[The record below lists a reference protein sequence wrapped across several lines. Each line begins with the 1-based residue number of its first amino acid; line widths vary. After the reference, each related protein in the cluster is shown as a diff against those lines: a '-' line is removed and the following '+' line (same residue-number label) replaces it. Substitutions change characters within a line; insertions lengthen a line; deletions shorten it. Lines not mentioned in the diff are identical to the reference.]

1 MQPEIARYARLVLG
15 AALFGAQAAAAIEL
29 GEARVRS
36 SLGEPLDARIPFSVP
51 AGESADASCFA
62 LVRDPADGT
71 GALGE
76 GILTIERRRGE
87 AALRIHTVAPVMS
100 PALTV
105 RIRATCPGQPSSA
118 TRQFALNFTAQPGAT
133 PAPVLLPEAPL
144 PAVVAQLRARSND
157 TLEAIA
163 ATVIPREGEARRK
176 YLAGLKQLNPSL
188 IDSSI
193 AEGTQVALPDP
204 RTIRVTREETRV
216 ASALR
221 PPREARPETEAA
233 PPPRIARA
241 PREPR
246 PAPPRA
252 PREPAT
258 SPAAKSEALPPSL
271 VAAAQPAAEKPAPGK
286 PTSTAEKPAPAKAA
300 PKAPRTAPAN
310 GAPFVLKLS
319 SSEVDLSR
327 SRGIDDRQR
336 AQLRERL
343 LILDA
348 DDQVAAMLSMRHSL
362 KQLEARVAD
371 MQLKLDGMPASLARP
386 AIAPKVEP
394 PAPAKVEPPKVEAP
408 KLEAKPEPPKPA
420 PVIDSPKVEP
430 PKVEPPPPVAKAEP
444 PKVEPPRVE
453 PKPEPPKAVAPA
465 KVEPPPVKATPPAQP
480 AKSAQSA
487 DDSFSIPD
495 WALWAAAAVFALLA
509 IALAWRLR
517 RRSRE
522 AAGESKSARAAE
534 EADEP
539 IDIAAPAPQGDE
551 PIEVAQEMARPQ
563 VGSDSVLATRLPDN
577 AGELRRRYIEER
589 FPEIQNRSIVLED
602 PASVIK
608 GARLFYE
615 DGALPRA
622 VELLQF
628 VIEERP
634 QELRPWLALFEIFRI
649 ERLTGEYAQLAERF
663 REQHGKTDSWRK
675 VQYFGREID
684 PGNALYREAPVNT
697 LETIGPREA
706 KRLAAGLSSVGSAGT
721 FDPIAENWLEAPMDF
736 ENEVLA
742 NELRLKLMA
751 QASLT
756 EQDLQPNPMPAL
768 RSIEMF
774 TVA

>member
-1 MQPEIARYARLVLG
+1 MQPEIARHARLVLV
-15 AALFGAQAAAAIEL
+15 ATLLGAQAAAAIEL

-62 LVRDPADGT
+62 LVRDPADGA

-87 AALRIHTVAPVMS
+87 AALRVRTVAPVMS
-100 PALTV
+100 PTLTL
-105 RIRATCPGQPSSA
+105 RIRATCPGQPSSGSRPF
-118 TRQFALNFTAQPGAT
+118 TLNVTAQPGAA
-133 PAPVLLPEAPL
+133 PAPVALPNAAPL
-144 PAVVAQLRARSND
+144 PAVVAQLRARPSD
-157 TLEAIA
+157 TLDAIA
-163 ATVIPREGEARRK
+163 ATVIPQEGEARRK
-176 YLAGLKQLNPSL
+176 YLAGLRQLNPSL
-188 IDSSI
+188 TEATI

-204 RTIRVTREETRV
+204 RTIRM
-216 ASALR
+216 
-221 PPREARPETEAA
+221 PEPA
-233 PPPRIARA
+233 PTPRIARA

-246 PAPPRA
+246 VAPAKRPRETAVPPPRTEPSTTPALVATA
-252 PREPAT
+252 PT
-258 SPAAKSEALPPSL
+258 SP
-271 VAAAQPAAEKPAPGK
+271 EKPAAAP
-286 PTSTAEKPAPAKAA
+286 AFAKPAPAKASG
-300 PKAPRTAPAN
+300 KAPRTAPAN
-310 GAPFVLKLS
+310 GVPFVLRLS

-371 MQLKLDGMPASLARP
+371 MQLKLDAMPASLARP
-386 AIAPKVEP
+386 ALAPKAEPPAPPKVEP
-394 PAPAKVEPPKVEAP
+394 PKAEVKPEPPQAAPPKVEPPK
-408 KLEAKPEPPKPA
+408 PEPPKVELPP
-420 PVIDSPKVEP
+420 PVAKVEP
-430 PKVEPPPPVAKAEP
+430 PKVEPPKPPVA
-444 PKVEPPRVE
+444 PKVEPP
-453 PKPEPPKAVAPA
+453 A
-465 KVEPPPVKATPPAQP
+465 VKATPPAKP
-480 AKSAQSA
+480 AKAAPA
-487 DDSFSIPD
+487 DDGFSIPD
-495 WALWAAAAVFALLA
+495 WAWWIAAAVFALLA
-509 IALAWRLR
+509 VALAWRLR
-517 RRSRE
+517 RRSRDADAVAEPKDMRSAE
-522 AAGESKSARAAE
+522 AAEDPA
-534 EADEP
+534 
-539 IDIAAPAPQGDE
+539 DIATPVPPGDE

-563 VGSDSVLATRLPDN
+563 MASDSVLATRLTDN

-589 FPEIQNRSIVLED
+589 FPEIQNRTIVLED

-649 ERLTGEYAQLAERF
+649 ERLTGEYSTLAERF
-663 REQHGKTDSWRK
+663 REHHGKGDSWRK
-675 VQYFGREID
+675 VQFFGREID
-684 PGNALYREAPVNT
+684 PGNALYREEPVNT

-706 KRLAAGLSSVGSAGT
+706 KRLAAGLSFVGGSGT

-742 NELRLKLMA
+742 NELRMKLMG
-751 QASLT
+751 QASLN

>member
-1 MQPEIARYARLVLG
+1 MQPEIARSARLVLA
-15 AALFGAQAAAAIEL
+15 AALVAAPAAAAIEL

-36 SLGEPLDARIPFSVP
+36 SLGEPLDARIPFSVTP
-51 AGESADASCFA
+51 GESTDASCFA
-62 LVRDPADGT
+62 LVRDPADGP
-71 GALGE
+71 GGLGE

-87 AALRIHTVAPVMS
+87 AALRVRTVAPVMS
-100 PALTV
+100 PSLTV
-105 RIRATCPGQPSSA
+105 RIRATCPGAPSSA
-118 TRQFALNFTAQPGAT
+118 TRQFTLNVTAQPGAT
-133 PAPVLLPEAPL
+133 PAPIALPAAAPL
-144 PAVVAQLRARSND
+144 PAVVAQLRARPDD

-163 ATVIPREGEARRK
+163 ATVIPHQGEARRK

-188 IDSSI
+188 AGSPI

-204 RTIRVTREETRV
+204 RTIRVTREESRV
-216 ASALR
+216 AAAPR
-221 PPREARPETEAA
+221 PPGQARPATESV
-233 PPPRIARA
+233 PSPRIARA

-246 PAPPRA
+246 AAPAKPPRELA
-252 PREPAT
+252 SPLPKTEAT
-258 SPAAKSEALPPSL
+258 SPPAL
-271 VAAAQPAAEKPAPGK
+271 VAAGPSPSAEKPTPGK
-286 PTSTAEKPAPAKAA
+286 STPAKAA
-300 PKAPRTAPAN
+300 AKAPRTAPAS
-310 GAPFVLKLS
+310 GAPFLLKLS

-327 SRGIDDRQR
+327 SRNIDDRQR

-371 MQLKLDGMPASLARP
+371 MQLKLDAMPASLAR
-386 AIAPKVEP
+386 AAVAPKAEP
-394 PAPAKVEPPKVEAP
+394 PAPAGIEP
-408 KLEAKPEPPKPA
+408 
-420 PVIDSPKVEP
+420 PKVEP
-430 PKVEPPPPVAKAEP
+430 PKVEPPKVEAKVEPPKPVAKPEPPKVAPPPPVAKVEP
-444 PKVEPPRVE
+444 PKVEP
-453 PKPEPPKAVAPA
+453 KAAAPA
-465 KVEPPPVKATPPAQP
+465 KAAQR
-480 AKSAQSA
+480 A

-495 WALWAAAAVFALLA
+495 WVWWVVAATLALLA

-517 RRSRE
+517 RSRS
-522 AAGESKSARAAE
+522 AESDESPAPARAAE
-534 EADEP
+534 VDGGT
-539 IDIAAPAPQGDE
+539 IKAAKPATPVDE
-551 PIEVAQEMARPQ
+551 PIEVAPEIVRPQ
-563 VGSDSVLATRLPDN
+563 VGSDSVLATRLTDN

-589 FPEIQNRSIVLED
+589 FPEIQNRTIVLED
-602 PASVIK
+602 PASVVK

-615 DGALPRA
+615 DGALTRA

-634 QELRPWLALFEIFRI
+634 QEVRPWLALFEIFRI
-649 ERLTGEYAQLAERF
+649 ERLTGEYAHLAERF
-663 REQHGKTDSWRK
+663 REHHGKSEHWRK
-675 VQYFGREID
+675 VQFFGREID
-684 PGNALYREAPVNT
+684 PGNALYREEPLNT

-706 KRLAAGLSSVGSAGT
+706 RRLAAGLSSVGSAGT

-768 RSIEMF
+768 RNIEMF

>member
-1 MQPEIARYARLVLG
+1 MQPEIARSARLVLA
-15 AALFGAQAAAAIEL
+15 AALATAQAAAAIEL

-36 SLGEPLDARIPFSVP
+36 SLGEPLDARIPFSVT
-51 AGESADASCFA
+51 AGESTDASCFA
-62 LVRDPADGT
+62 LVRDPADGP

-87 AALRIHTVAPVMS
+87 AALRVRTVAPVMS
-100 PALTV
+100 SSLTV
-105 RIRATCPGQPSSA
+105 RIRATCPGAPSSG
-118 TRQFALNFTAQPGAT
+118 TRQFTLDVAAQPGAT
-133 PAPVLLPEAPL
+133 PAPVALPAAAPL
-144 PAVVAQLRARSND
+144 PAVVAQLRARPDD

-163 ATVIPREGEARRK
+163 ATVIPHQGEARRK

-188 IDSSI
+188 ADAPI

-204 RTIRVTREETRV
+204 RTIRVTRAETRV
-216 ASALR
+216 ASAPR
-221 PPREARPETEAA
+221 PPQEARPAA
-233 PPPRIARA
+233 ESTPPPRVARA

-246 PAPPRA
+246 AAPAKPPREIA
-252 PREPAT
+252 SPLPKAEAT
-258 SPAAKSEALPPSL
+258 SPPALVPPEASS
-271 VAAAQPAAEKPAPGK
+271 AAEKPTPPGK
-286 PTSTAEKPAPAKAA
+286 STPAKAA
-300 PKAPRTAPAN
+300 AKAPRTAPAN
-310 GAPFVLKLS
+310 GAPFLLKLS

-327 SRGIDDRQR
+327 SRNIDDRQR

-362 KQLEARVAD
+362 RQLEARVAD
-371 MQLKLDGMPASLARP
+371 MQLKLDAMPASLAR
-386 AIAPKVEP
+386 AAVAPKAEP
-394 PAPAKVEPPKVEAP
+394 PAPARIEPPKVGP
-408 KLEAKPEPPKPA
+408 
-420 PVIDSPKVEP
+420 PKVEP
-430 PKVEPPPPVAKAEP
+430 PKVEPPKVEAKVEPPKAVAKPEPPKVAAPPPVAKVEP
-444 PKVEPPRVE
+444 PKVEP
-453 PKPEPPKAVAPA
+453 KAAAPA
-465 KVEPPPVKATPPAQP
+465 KAAQV
-480 AKSAQSA
+480 A

-495 WALWAAAAVFALLA
+495 WVWWIVAATLALLA

-517 RRSRE
+517 RSHT
-522 AAGESKSARAAE
+522 AESDESPAPARAAE
-534 EADEP
+534 VDGGT
-539 IDIAAPAPQGDE
+539 IKAAKPATPVDE
-551 PIEVAQEMARPQ
+551 PIEVAPEMARPQ
-563 VGSDSVLATRLPDN
+563 VGSDSVLATRLTDN

-589 FPEIQNRSIVLED
+589 FPEIQNRTIVLED
-602 PASVIK
+602 PASVVK

-634 QELRPWLALFEIFRI
+634 QEVRPWLALFEIFRI
-649 ERLTGEYAQLAERF
+649 ERLTGEYAHLAERF
-663 REQHGKTDSWRK
+663 REHHGKSAHWRK
-675 VQYFGREID
+675 VQFFGREID
-684 PGNALYREAPVNT
+684 PGNALYREEPLNT

-706 KRLAAGLSSVGSAGT
+706 RRLAAGLSSVGSTGT

-768 RSIEMF
+768 RNIEMF